1 MKRKKILIL
10 LGVVV
15 VFIGIGIYSAEKN
28 KQSKDLPQVNESY
41 LDYFKKNAKYEN
53 IITYT
58 QKDINND
65 KVEDLLVVYKKND
78 KYNEMVGIISDESQM
93 YMTKPILAPK
103 EDVTIEFKNIDN
115 KDEMELIL
123 SGSKNGNVGY
133 AIYRLEGDKFTDLFG
148 EGMNSCC

>member
-28 KQSKDLPQVNESY
+28 KQSKDLPQVNGSY
-41 LDYFKKNAKYEN
+41 LNYFKENAKYEN

-65 KVEDLLVVYKKND
+65 NVEDLLVVYKKND

-115 KDEMELIL
+115 KDKMELIL

>member
-1 MKRKKILIL
+1 
-10 LGVVV
+10 
-15 VFIGIGIYSAEKN
+15 
-28 KQSKDLPQVNESY
+28 
-41 LDYFKKNAKYEN
+41 
-53 IITYT
+53 
-58 QKDINND
+58 
-65 KVEDLLVVYKKND
+65 
-78 KYNEMVGIISDESQM
+78 MVGIISDESQM

-115 KDEMELIL
+115 KDKMELIL